1 MSERMPVVFVS
12 HGAPDALLKAQDAVD
27 CWREIGQQIS
37 PPSAILV
44 ISAHWEARQ
53 PTASLS
59 GAPETLHDFSGF
71 SPALYRIQ
79 YPAPGAPALAER
91 VVSLLSSAG
100 VAADIHPNRGLDHGA
115 WVPLSAMYPQANVP
129 VTQLAL
135 VRNVGAAAHFA
146 LGRALAPLRDEGVL
160 ILASGAITHNFGWLD
175 WHAEASDAPL
185 PQARL
190 FADWVADHLAAQ
202 DVPAMLAYRSAPYGA
217 EAHPSEEHFL
227 PLFVALGAANGDT
240 PQRYQPRFTYGG
252 MSMDAYL
259 WRDRQVP
266 P

>member
-1 MSERMPVVFVS
+1 MSERMPVVFAS
-12 HGAPDALLKAQDAVD
+12 HGAPDALLKAPDAVD
-27 CWREIGQQIS
+27 CWREMGQQI
-37 PPSAILV
+37 PLPSAILV
-44 ISAHWEARQ
+44 VSAHWEARQ

-59 GAPETLHDFSGF
+59 GAPETIHDFSGF
-71 SPALYRIQ
+71 PPALDQIQ

-91 VVSLLSSAG
+91 AVSLLSAAG
-100 VAADIHPNRGLDHGA
+100 MAAGLHPSRGLDHGA

-135 VRNVGAAAHFA
+135 VRNAGAAAHFA
-146 LGRALAPLRDEGVL
+146 LGQALAPLRAEGVL

-175 WHAEASDAPL
+175 WHAEGGDAPL

-190 FADWVADHLAAQ
+190 FNDWVADHLVAQ

-217 EAHPSEEHFL
+217 EAHPSEEHL
-227 PLFVALGAANGDT
+227 TPLFVALGAASGDT

-252 MSMDAYL
+252 LSMDAYC
-259 WRDRQVP
+259 WRDRRIFP
-266 P
+266 